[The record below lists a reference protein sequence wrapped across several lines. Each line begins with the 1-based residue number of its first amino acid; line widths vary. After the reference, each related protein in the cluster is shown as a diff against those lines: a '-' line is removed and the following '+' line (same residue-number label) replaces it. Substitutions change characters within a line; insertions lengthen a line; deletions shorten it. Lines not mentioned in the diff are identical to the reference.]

1 MGMQYSRGL
10 VAGYPFEN
18 TANDILG
25 VNNGTVYGATY
36 VDGQSGRALSFDGV
50 DDYVV
55 ANNNYNFT
63 AGIISISFRFL
74 YTSKQMYPRMLN
86 ISDATNSIQILID
99 TRQAPSGVVSK
110 NTKYQSGYSSTR
122 WADIPPQNVY
132 RHYVGI
138 FNNVTNTEE
147 FYINCVKM
155 TGVSGPIVGAV
166 GATSKIHMGVRLDLL
181 STTFLKGIIDNF
193 QIFNR
198 ALTVNEIKRLYLNLG
213 I

>member
-18 TANDILG
+18 SGADIMG
-25 VNNGTVYGATY
+25 VNNGTVNGAVF
-36 VDGQSGRALSFDGV
+36 VDGQCGRALSFDGV

-55 ANNNYNFT
+55 VNNNYNFT

-74 YTSKQMYPRMLN
+74 YTAGQMYPRMLY
-86 ISDATNSIQILID
+86 ISDAANSIQILID
-99 TRQAPSGVVSK
+99 RSSVPSGVVSK
-110 NTKYQSGYSSTR
+110 NTKYQSGNSSTR

-138 FNNVTNTEE
+138 FNNVTNSEE

-155 TGVSGPIVGAV
+155 TGVRGPAVGAV
-166 GATSKIHMGVRLDLL
+166 GATSKIHMGVRPDFLG
-181 STTFLKGIIDNF
+181 TTFLKGIIDNL

-198 ALTVNEIKRLYLNLG
+198 ALNVNEIKRLYLNLG
-213 I
+213 L

>member
-18 TANDILG
+18 TANDIMG

-36 VDGQSGRALSFDGV
+36 VDGQCGRALSFDGV

-74 YTSKQMYPRMLN
+74 YTAGRWYPRILN

-99 TRQAPSGVVSK
+99 TGQVPSGVVSK
-110 NTKYQSGYSSTR
+110 NTKYQSGNSSTR
-122 WADIPPQNVY
+122 WADIPTQNVY

-155 TGVSGPIVGAV
+155 TGVSGPIVGAI
-166 GATSKIHMGVRLDLL
+166 GATSKIHMGVRADLHNQ
-181 STTFLKGIIDNF
+181 TFLKGIIDNL

-198 ALTVNEIKRLYLNLG
+198 ALTVNEIKQLYLNLG

>member
-18 TANDILG
+18 TGADIMG

-36 VDGQSGRALSFDGV
+36 VNGQCGRALSFDGV

-74 YTSKQMYPRMLN
+74 YTERLPYPRILD

-99 TRQAPSGVVSK
+99 VVQAPSGVVTK
-110 NTKYQSGYSSTR
+110 NTKYQSGLSSTR

-138 FNNVTNTEE
+138 FNNVANTED

-155 TGVSGPIVGAV
+155 TGVGGPPVGAV
-166 GATSKIHMGVRLDLL
+166 GVASKTIIGVRADLN
-181 STTFLKGIIDNF
+181 SSTFLKGIIDNF